1 MPFLFVDYDQ
11 GAGGEFFCSELSK
24 SPECITLESRR
35 VSKDRT
41 KVIDIFNQEF
51 LKPKPQIS
59 KLESDSTKYVL
70 VPTHRHTSHA
80 IQILDDVKSI
90 RIANPTSEKYW
101 KFLKAQ
107 QVKKVLLNIEPSSR
121 EFLGLVN
128 ILKQS
133 AKDSNFLKKIK
144 YGMDNLTLTLLSNGI
159 TPTEEAKNDYINQ
172 LYIDKPAE
180 PDCNYDLIIRYE
192 DLFVYPD
199 QVKEKIEKTFNITIT
214 TEWLHSFRLQY
225 DTFTKT

>member
-24 SPECITLESRR
+24 SPECIALGTRR
-35 VSKDRT
+35 VPNGRT
-41 KVIDIFNQEF
+41 KVSDVFRQEF
-51 LKPKPQIS
+51 LKPKPQVS
-59 KLESDSTKYVL
+59 KLESDLTKYTI
-70 VPTHRHTSHA
+70 VPTHRHTKYA
-80 IQILDDVKSI
+80 IELLGNVKSI
-90 RIANPTSEKYW
+90 RIANPTTDEYW
-101 KFLKAQ
+101 KFLKTQ
-107 QVKKVLLNIEPSSR
+107 QVQKVLLNTEPSGR

-159 TPTEEAKNDYINQ
+159 TPTEEARSA
-172 LYIDKPAE
+172 YIDRLYNDRPAE
-180 PDCNYDLIIRYE
+180 PNCNYDLIIRYE
-192 DLFVYPD
+192 DLFVCAD
-199 QVKEKIEKTFNITIT
+199 QVKEKIEKTFNITIN
-214 TEWLHSFRLQY
+214 TEWLHSFKLQY